1 MWNLPTKGVKKYK
14 QPKNE
19 LIKETDK
26 AITGQN
32 IVRNN
37 SKVIKEKNG
46 MLLKEKDDIK
56 GRWREY
62 KTKTKEI

>member
-37 SKVIKEKNG
+37 
-46 MLLKEKDDIK
+46 
-56 GRWREY
+56 WRRMACF
-62 KTKTKEI
+62 